1 MIPKRV
7 YDNYI
12 HFELHKLQVEMN
24 FQKDPNEIE
33 LIRYVNT
40 IGNVVLFIKDEYYGP
55 KKYIVVFNCQA
66 KAKLLLHSQENV
78 CKDCL
83 MTRPRCPLRLGRI

>member
-1 MIPKRV
+1 
-7 YDNYI
+7 
-12 HFELHKLQVEMN
+12 MN